1 MTENQKDLVMM
12 ELEFALTR
20 IANHYDPV
28 GDFTWKD
35 LALEMA
41 EVAREALEYLDAK
54 RAKTKE
60 LV

>member
-1 MTENQKDLVMM
+1 MTENEKDLAMT
-12 ELEFALTR
+12 ELELALLR

-41 EVAREALEYLDAK
+41 EVAREALGYLDAQ
-54 RAKTKE
+54 R
-60 LV
+60 

>member
-1 MTENQKDLVMM
+1 MTENEKDLAMT
-12 ELEFALTR
+12 ELELALLR
-20 IANHYDPV
+20 IARHYDPV
-28 GDFTWKD
+28 GNFTWKD
-35 LALEMA
+35 LALQMA